1 MAYGSAPFYQSLGDP
16 FQQKLAAVKAAKV
29 LRDEIFNSVQNEN
42 VTKCSQNRRDV
53 LRVCRDVYRSKQ
65 ILALASA

>member
-1 MAYGSAPFYQSLGDP
+1 MGDP

-29 LRDEIFNSVQNEN
+29 LRDGIFNSVQNEN

-53 LRVCRDVYRSKQ
+53 LRTCREVSRGKQ
-65 ILALASA
+65 IPALASA